1 MNNSYLESDY
11 PIPSEL
17 SVELTNPELEEAFK
31 NAIAEG
37 KRLAIEMTETKDNRR
52 INEMMGISSE
62 YKKECRE
69 GNIHK
74 AQQGGN
80 DEQK

>member
-17 SVELTNPELEEAFK
+17 SVELTNLELEEAVK

-69 GNIHK
+69 ENIHK

-80 DEQK
+80 DERK